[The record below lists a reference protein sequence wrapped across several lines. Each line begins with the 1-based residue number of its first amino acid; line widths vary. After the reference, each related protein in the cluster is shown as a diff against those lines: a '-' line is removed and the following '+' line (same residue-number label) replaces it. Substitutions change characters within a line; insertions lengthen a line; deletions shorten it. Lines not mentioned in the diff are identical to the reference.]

1 MLKFD
6 LQLFADAVLE
16 TVQGSDI
23 VYMYRLLEKA
33 SSQAAKGLA
42 FTTENEESM
51 SADSDTTE
59 TKDGLVAKAGSVSI
73 EITASSILSKGDTL
87 IDDLTNALKNRK
99 KVELWKIN
107 MKEPETSGAGNK
119 YKATYYHAY
128 LTEKTETSA
137 SDDLAQL
144 ELTFQVEGKG
154 ADGYATVT
162 AEQKA
167 LIEYA
172 FQDTAQAAAK

>member
-6 LQLFADAVLE
+6 LQIFADALE
-16 TVQGSDI
+16 AVHGSDV
-23 VYMYRLLEKA
+23 VYMYRVLEKA
-33 SSQAAKGLA
+33 STQSAKGLA

-51 SADSDTTE
+51 STDSDTTE
-59 TKDGLVAKAGSVSI
+59 TKDGSVVKTGSVSI
-73 EITASSILSKGDTL
+73 EITASSILSKGDAL
-87 IDDLTNALKNRK
+87 IGDLEEALKKHK

-107 MKEPETSGAGNK
+107 MKEPGTSSDASK

-128 LTEKTETSA
+128 LTEKSETSA

-144 ELTFQVEGKG
+144 ELTFQVEGTG
-154 ADGYATVT
+154 ASGYATVT

-172 FQDTAQAAAK
+172 FQDTTQAAA

>member
-6 LQLFADAVLE
+6 LQIFADAVLE

-73 EITASSILSKGDTL
+73 EVTASSILSKGDTL
-87 IDDLTNALKNRK
+87 IDDLTSALKNRK

-107 MKEPETSGAGNK
+107 MKEPQAEGDGNK

-172 FQDTAQAAAK
+172 FQDTTRAVAA

>member
-1 MLKFD
+1 
-6 LQLFADAVLE
+6 
-16 TVQGSDI
+16 
-23 VYMYRLLEKA
+23 
-33 SSQAAKGLA
+33 
-42 FTTENEESM
+42 
-51 SADSDTTE
+51 
-59 TKDGLVAKAGSVSI
+59 
-73 EITASSILSKGDTL
+73 
-87 IDDLTNALKNRK
+87 
-99 KVELWKIN
+99 
-107 MKEPETSGAGNK
+107 
-119 YKATYYHAY
+119 

-172 FQDTAQAAAK
+172 FQDTTQATAK

>member
-87 IDDLTNALKNRK
+87 IDDLTSALKIVK
-99 KVELWKIN
+99 KWN
-107 MKEPETSGAGNK
+107 FGRST
-119 YKATYYHAY
+119 
-128 LTEKTETSA
+128 
-137 SDDLAQL
+137 
-144 ELTFQVEGKG
+144 
-154 ADGYATVT
+154 
-162 AEQKA
+162 
-167 LIEYA
+167 
-172 FQDTAQAAAK
+172 